1 MEPSMRAQSIFLT
14 IVVLMWGNT
23 PGVFLIVEK
32 NSEKVLVGVCG
43 SVVAIC
49 FQGVIIEVEGR
60 L

>member
-1 MEPSMRAQSIFLT
+1 MRAQSIFLT

-23 PGVFLIVEK
+23 PGAFLKVEK
-32 NSEKVLVGVCG
+32 ITEKVLVGVCG